1 MLAERIET
9 QLKALPA
16 KPGVYLFKDN
26 QGRVLYVG
34 KAARLRHRVR
44 AYFSPRTN
52 FTLKLQ
58 RLVANISDF
67 ESIVTDS
74 EQEALILECSL
85 IKKYHPH
92 YNVRLKD
99 DKSFPYIKIDL
110 YDDWPGVRTTRRFR
124 KDGGR
129 YFGPFA
135 SGGSVRKTLR
145 LMRKILP
152 LRSCTKA
159 IIGNSPKPCLE
170 YHMHR
175 CLGPCIGAVTRED
188 YNDVVRQAILFL
200 EGKQELVLRELRH
213 KMKKASQ
220 QLQFEQAAVLR
231 DQIQAIENVIEGH
244 RIAVTV
250 RGEQDVIALAQT
262 KDLAYVEVFFIR
274 NNKLIGRDCA
284 LLDGIRDEQPS
295 QIVTSFV
302 KQYYASASSMPPL
315 VLLQYPVDEPSVIA
329 GWLGNQRGAPVRLH
343 VPRRGAKKLLV
354 DMVSENARHGLEL
367 HRIKRSVIADPAIA
381 LEELRDR
388 LRLPRTP
395 LRIEGYDISDIRGY
409 LAVGSMTVFDNG
421 MPQPSHYRRFRIKT
435 VDGIDDYAM
444 IREILRRR
452 FRRDAG
458 AGDKWAIIPD
468 LVLIDGGKG
477 HLSSALEVMSE
488 LGLDSIPA
496 ASLAKEKEEVFIPGS
511 PRPVDI
517 PETSAALHLLQRIRD
532 EAHRFALGYHQTLR
546 RKHGIASALDGIPG
560 IGPKRKKVL
569 IRKFGSV
576 QGIKEAST
584 DQLAAV
590 EGMTAKLAAKVKEY
604 L

>member
-1 MLAERIET
+1 
-9 QLKALPA
+9 
-16 KPGVYLFKDN
+16 
-26 QGRVLYVG
+26 
-34 KAARLRHRVR
+34 
-44 AYFSPRTN
+44 
-52 FTLKLQ
+52 
-58 RLVANISDF
+58 
-67 ESIVTDS
+67 
-74 EQEALILECSL
+74 
-85 IKKYHPH
+85 
-92 YNVRLKD
+92 
-99 DKSFPYIKIDL
+99 
-110 YDDWPGVRTTRRFR
+110 
-124 KDGGR
+124 
-129 YFGPFA
+129 
-135 SGGSVRKTLR
+135 
-145 LMRKILP
+145 
-152 LRSCTKA
+152 
-159 IIGNSPKPCLE
+159 
-170 YHMHR
+170 MHR

-262 KDLAYVEVFFIR
+262 EDLAYVEVFFIR
-274 NNKLIGRDCA
+274 DNKLIGRDCA

-295 QIVTSFV
+295 QILTSFV

-315 VLLQYPVDEPSVIA
+315 ILLQYPVDEPSVIT

-354 DMVSENARHGLEL
+354 DMVSENACHGLEL
-367 HRIKRSVIADPAIA
+367 HMIKHSAIAEPAIA

-409 LAVGSMTVFDNG
+409 LAVGSMTVFDKG
-421 MPQPSHYRRFRIKT
+421 LPQPSHYRRFRIKT
-435 VDGIDDYAM
+435 VHGIDDYAM

-452 FRRDAG
+452 FRRDAD
-458 AGDKWAIIPD
+458 AGNKWAIIPD

-496 ASLAKEKEEVFIPGS
+496 ASLAKEREEVFIPDDS
-511 PRPVDI
+511 EPVDFT
-517 PETSAALHLLQRIRD
+517 PTSPALHLLQRIRD
-532 EAHRFALGYHQTLR
+532 EAHRFALGYHQALR
-546 RKHGIASALDGIPG
+546 RKHATASTLDSIPG
-560 IGPKRKKVL
+560 VGPKRKKAL
-569 IRKFGSV
+569 IKRFGSV
-576 QGIKEAST
+576 PGIENASIEE
-584 DQLAAV
+584 LATA
-590 EGMTAKLAAKVKEY
+590 EGITTNLAERIKAY